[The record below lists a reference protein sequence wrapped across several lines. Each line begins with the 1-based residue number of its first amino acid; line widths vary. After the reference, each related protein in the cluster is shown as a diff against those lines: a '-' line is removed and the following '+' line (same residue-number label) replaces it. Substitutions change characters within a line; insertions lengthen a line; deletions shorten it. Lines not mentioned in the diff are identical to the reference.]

1 MKLLICILLKPNLS
15 LVTQKLH
22 LNCSKAKDCVPCFT
36 YITADVKH
44 VLCPTPD
51 TGLRLGSTPASMVTE
66 GVFGPA
72 LSSGECP
79 PPPIDVTQERTG
91 SLSR

>member
-1 MKLLICILLKPNLS
+1 MKPNLS
-15 LVTQKLH
+15 LVTQILP
-22 LNCSKAKDCVPCFT
+22 LTPSEVKDCVPCFT

-51 TGLRLGSTPASMVTE
+51 TGLRFGSTPALMLTE
-66 GVFGPA
+66 GVFGPS
-72 LSSGECP
+72 LSGGEWP